1 MILKVVLSIR
11 SLVISEGVICLLEL
25 LPSHDLSPT
34 CEDGTGEDAKI
45 LLKGSLHSCYSKKK
59 KEQISRYLKP
69 YFFHTSAKLNQKL
82 DHSIM
87 AFCACEL

>member
-59 KEQISRYLKP
+59 RADFSLSETLLFPHKRQ
-69 YFFHTSAKLNQKL
+69 A
-82 DHSIM
+82 
-87 AFCACEL
+87 